1 MKPKVISIDLR
12 KLPQTDLC
20 FACNPPVNIDNAFA
34 WCEKCDS
41 ASLQSQCKL
50 KADVKIVVFSESDQ
64 LISIIQVPHALSETI
79 FNLAIS
85 KTPKEDIVKIFISKT
100 FSFTLNKAN
109 ECLDMYN

>member
-64 LISIIQVPHALSETI
+64 LISIIQVPHALTKTI
-79 FNLAIS
+79 FNLDIS
-85 KTPKEDIVKIFISKT
+85 KTPKEDIVKILISKT
-100 FSFTLNKAN
+100 FSFTQSKR
-109 ECLDMYN
+109 MFGYV